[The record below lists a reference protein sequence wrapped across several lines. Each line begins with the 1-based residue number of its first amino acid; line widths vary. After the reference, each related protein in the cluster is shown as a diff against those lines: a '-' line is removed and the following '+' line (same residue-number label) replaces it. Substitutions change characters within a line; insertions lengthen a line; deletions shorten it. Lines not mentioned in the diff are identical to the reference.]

1 MRYCFILQSLRVSLL
16 NDEDANAVETDRE
29 QGYGPIHYIVIMT
42 GNDET
47 ENDELKRELLLVL
60 FVHGNAELD
69 LTTTQHGMTAL
80 RLAVEVRYSGL
91 HRARCLRFTRYPHTI
106 LSLQMADTLI

>member
-1 MRYCFILQSLRVSLL
+1 MSLL

-29 QGYGPIHYIVIMT
+29 QGYGPIHYIVT
-42 GNDET
+42 GKHNF
-47 ENDELKRELLLVL
+47 KRELLLVL